1 MRDKTVSTL
10 PGSNRRIS
18 DNTTTAAATA
28 AATSL
33 RRRMRARMRETGGG
47 VMTSS
52 VHQGSRRRRRR
63 REGEQHD
70 SEMAACFAQLQRL
83 VPALTLRR
91 LRGSKV
97 TKVELLQHVIDY
109 IVDLE
114 LTLDY
119 GPAAEAKSP
128 SAHDVSMSTDNGALS
143 RTTATVSRQPLADCT
158 QHNIRVVSDSRTT
171 EKN

>member
-1 MRDKTVSTL
+1 MSTL
-10 PGSNRRIS
+10 PGSNSRIN

-33 RRRMRARMRETGGG
+33 RRRMRARMMETGGG

-52 VHQGSRRRRRR
+52 VHQGSSRRRRRR

-114 LTLDY
+114 LTLDC

-128 SAHDVSMSTDNGALS
+128 SAHDVSISTDNGALS
-143 RTTATVSRQPLADCT
+143 RTTAALSRQPLADCT